1 MMFTSLVTK
10 DEMIDFI
17 REAYP
22 KSRIWSNFIEVRKGL
37 MSAKVKF
44 RYFRGKEIIEIKKD
58 ISPGTLVILVVVAI
72 LLYDIHFLGLFS
84 ALIILVVYLWL
95 DNKFIKEVVA
105 AFTISGLVQEQREDY
120 DRQSFEEK

>member
-58 ISPGTLVILVVVAI
+58 ISPGTLIILVVVAI

>member
-58 ISPGTLVILVVVAI
+58 ISPGTLIILVVVAI
-72 LLYDIHFLGLFS
+72 LL
-84 ALIILVVYLWL
+84 
-95 DNKFIKEVVA
+95 
-105 AFTISGLVQEQREDY
+105 
-120 DRQSFEEK
+120 